1 MVDLEA
7 APAWPIA
14 FFAESRPSPEIVAML
29 EPAFEARFEKSRRSP
44 SKEPEPDAF
53 FRDRPAAAVGFFRAG
68 ARRFVPAGAARRAGF
83 FRVRVFASL
92 DPGAVVSPLLESS
105 MAFTSEVASRVHFSP
120 AAGNT
125 GLMSTGMSLS
135 LALVD
140 SISAFVFP

>member
-1 MVDLEA
+1 
-7 APAWPIA
+7 
-14 FFAESRPSPEIVAML
+14 ML

-44 SKEPEPDAF
+44 SREPDAF
-53 FRDRPAAAVGFFRAG
+53 FRDRRAGPLAVPGFFRAG
-68 ARRFVPAGAARRAGF
+68 ARRFVPAAARPEGDF
-83 FRVRVFASL
+83 FRVRVF
-92 DPGAVVSPLLESS
+92 VSPDPAAVSFVVVESS
-105 MAFTSEVASRVHFSP
+105 MVVTSKAASRVHFSP